1 MLKVMFS
8 KMLQPLGSMEKAADV
23 IADLGFD
30 GVDLTVREKGHIE
43 PQDAAKMLP
52 EAVKIFEKRNL
63 KIGMITTNI
72 TDISSPCA
80 EEIIKTA
87 ADCGIKYLKL
97 GYWRYDGFGTIKAA
111 IADAKKALTG
121 LEPLF
126 RKYNVTAGVHIHSGK
141 FLTADGAV
149 VWEIIRDFH
158 PDYIAA
164 YIDAGHMALEGTQAV
179 WMMSMDIL
187 SDRIAMCAIKD
198 LAVLPADD
206 PKKKWTRS
214 VMPLGEGFVPW
225 KEFFDCLKQTGFD
238 GVLTLHSEYHMEVD
252 QIIEQTR
259 KDLELVNSYI

>member
-8 KMLQPLGSMEKAADV
+8 KVLQPLGSMEKTADV

-97 GYWRYDGFGTIKAA
+97 GYWRYDGFGTI
-111 IADAKKALTG
+111 
-121 LEPLF
+121 
-126 RKYNVTAGVHIHSGK
+126 
-141 FLTADGAV
+141 
-149 VWEIIRDFH
+149 
-158 PDYIAA
+158 
-164 YIDAGHMALEGTQAV
+164 
-179 WMMSMDIL
+179 
-187 SDRIAMCAIKD
+187 
-198 LAVLPADD
+198 
-206 PKKKWTRS
+206 
-214 VMPLGEGFVPW
+214 
-225 KEFFDCLKQTGFD
+225 
-238 GVLTLHSEYHMEVD
+238 
-252 QIIEQTR
+252 
-259 KDLELVNSYI
+259 